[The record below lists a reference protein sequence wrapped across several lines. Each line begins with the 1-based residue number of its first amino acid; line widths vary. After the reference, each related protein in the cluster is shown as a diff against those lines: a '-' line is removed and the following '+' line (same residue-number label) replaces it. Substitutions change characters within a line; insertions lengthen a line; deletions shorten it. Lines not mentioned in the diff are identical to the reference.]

1 MKRPILILAAV
12 LALVFAGVVFAQS
25 PQNTTAPGPTQQLEP
40 GQTNNDLPNPGNPQ
54 TQVGAHNPTV
64 QEQGTVEGSATESMT
79 GQQGANT
86 AGQVGTAPTTET
98 TTTTETTPTTTTTTE
113 TTPTTTTET
122 TTTGTYS
129 GSADTTTS
137 TTNALPSTASDLPTV
152 ALIGLLAL
160 GAAFVLR
167 YSRRNA

>member
-12 LALVFAGVVFAQS
+12 LALVFAGVLFAQS

-54 TQVGAHNPTV
+54 TQVGPHNPTV

-86 AGQVGTAPTTET
+86 TGQVGTAPTTTT
-98 TTTTETTPTTTTTTE
+98 TTTTETTPTTTTTE

-129 GSADTTTS
+129 GSSDTTTS
-137 TTNALPSTASDLPTV
+137 TTNALPKTASDLPTV

-160 GAAFVLR
+160 GAAFVVR